1 MKKNI
6 FIIVIISISISIT
19 LFSTWFSYRN
29 ALRSS
34 EDFLKA
40 QALAIA
46 ASLENTII
54 KYGTDENIFSGII
67 TGGKWQGIAFIALYD
82 TTGLTI
88 LHSNQNLINK
98 RIDRSLIRETADNGD
113 ILYSRSTL
121 GTGETVFLLDFPVH
135 SGKELM
141 VLRIALH
148 PYPSLGIVRQER
160 LHLLSVLVIVL
171 ILGLITFYFL
181 ILSRKKQDLEKS
193 LFEKEKL
200 SVIGEMASVLA
211 HEIRNPLG
219 SIKGFAQYLKEQSAG
234 SKPQDKELTET
245 YLGIIVSESGRIER
259 LTEDLLVYARQ
270 DDLMIEK
277 IDLAGLINEV
287 LSSLSVPESISIIR
301 EIPDRITIS
310 SDKNKLRQT
319 LTNLLQNASDAIA
332 ETGEI
337 GITAKDQGDSIMLA
351 VSDNGTGIPD
361 NEISKIFKPFFTTKT
376 KGTGLGLAIVER
388 YVKALGGEITVESAS
403 GKGSVFRIIIPDRG

>member
-6 FIIVIISISISIT
+6 FIIVIISVSISVT

-29 ALRSS
+29 ALSSS

-40 QALAIA
+40 QALVIA

-67 TGGKWQGIAFIALYD
+67 TGGKWQGIAFLALYD
-82 TTGLTI
+82 TAGLTI
-88 LHSNQNLINK
+88 LHSNQNLIDK
-98 RIDRSLIRETADNGD
+98 RIDRSLIRETADNGE
-113 ILYSRSTL
+113 IRYSRATL

-135 SGKELM
+135 SGKALM

-148 PYPSLGIVRQER
+148 TYPSLGTVRQER
-160 LHLLSVLVIVL
+160 LHLLSILVIVL

-181 ILSRKKQDLEKS
+181 ILSRKKQDLEKA

-245 YLGIIVSESGRIER
+245 YLGIIVSESRRIER

-277 IDLAGLINEV
+277 FDLAGLINEV

-319 LTNLLQNASDAIA
+319 LTNLIQNASDATA

-337 GITAKDQGDSIMLA
+337 GITAKDQGNSIMLT

-403 GKGSVFRIIIPDRG
+403 DKGSVFRIIIPDRE

>member
-6 FIIVIISISISIT
+6 FIIVIISVSISVT

-29 ALRSS
+29 ALSSS

-40 QALAIA
+40 QALVIA

-67 TGGKWQGIAFIALYD
+67 TGGKWQGIAFLALYD
-82 TTGLTI
+82 TAGLTI
-88 LHSNQNLINK
+88 LHSNQNLIDK
-98 RIDRSLIRETADNGD
+98 WIDRSLIRETADNGE
-113 ILYSRSTL
+113 IRYSRATL

-135 SGKELM
+135 SGKALM

-148 PYPSLGIVRQER
+148 TYPSLEIVRQER
-160 LHLLSVLVIVL
+160 LHLLSILVIVL

-181 ILSRKKQDLEKS
+181 ILSRKKQDLEKA

-234 SKPQDKELTET
+234 SKPQDKELTGT
-245 YLGIIVSESGRIER
+245 YLGIIVSESRRIER

-277 IDLAGLINEV
+277 FDLAGLINEV

-319 LTNLLQNASDAIA
+319 LTNLIQNASDAIA

-337 GITAKDQGDSIMLA
+337 GITAKDQGNSIMLT

-403 GKGSVFRIIIPDRG
+403 DKGSVFRIIIPDRE